1 MQNIRTK
8 LMKSIIVSL
17 AIFSTLQ
24 LVSAQERLPRE
35 EALKYAAAVS
45 ADVKQLKG
53 TPIAT
58 DVDTQKPVA
67 LREDDYGGMLLPEK
81 SLSADRLAQVGKEE
95 IMPIGQ
101 LWLHK
106 LTPMC
111 DGQAVS
117 SGKLRL
123 VTVSADG
130 TEATVPQCALG
141 VRRNAQG
148 ALELVVFGKGK
159 QPIVA
164 VALKAIDTKQ
174 DLPLD
179 MAAERESESGRLTV
193 KILGKYQASFQVTE
207 LDI

>member
-1 MQNIRTK
+1 MQLFRTQI
-8 LMKSIIVSL
+8 MKQIIVTMAL
-17 AIFSTLQ
+17 LSTLQ
-24 LVSAQERLPRE
+24 IVSAQQRLSRE

-45 ADVKQLKG
+45 ADAKQLKG

-58 DVDTQKPVA
+58 DVDTKKPVA
-67 LREDDYGGMLLPEK
+67 FLEDDYGGMLLPQK
-81 SLSADRLAQVGKEE
+81 NLSAESLAQVGKEE
-95 IMPIGQ
+95 VVPVGQ

-111 DGQAVS
+111 DGEAVA

-130 TEATVPQCALG
+130 SEATVPQCALG
-141 VRRNAQG
+141 ARRNAQG
-148 ALELVVFGKGK
+148 ALELVVFGKDK
-159 QPIVA
+159 RPILA
-164 VALKAIDTKQ
+164 VPLKTIDTKQ

-179 MAAERESESGRLTV
+179 MVAERESDSGRLTV
-193 KILGKYQASFQVTE
+193 KILGKYQATFQVTE